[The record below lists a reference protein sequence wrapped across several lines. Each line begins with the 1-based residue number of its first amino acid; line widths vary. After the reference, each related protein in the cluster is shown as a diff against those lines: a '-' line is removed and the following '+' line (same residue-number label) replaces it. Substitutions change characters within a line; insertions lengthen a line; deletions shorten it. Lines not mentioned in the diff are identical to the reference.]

1 MSAGIVVVGGGLAA
15 ARVVKA
21 YREAGGADPIRML
34 TGDSS
39 FPYHR
44 PPLSKRYLR
53 GEIDADGTLVEQPGF
68 YSEHDCR
75 CDLETTVVA
84 VRDSEV
90 ELSSGE
96 GVPFERLVIAS
107 GASARQ
113 LDVPGSD
120 LEGVF
125 TLRTLANSTAIRER
139 AAESRRAFIVGSNF
153 IGLETAASL
162 TQLGLQVTLCDRGR
176 QLFRALETPAYS
188 EYLRELYGEK
198 GVELLFED
206 EVAEIRGDGEISS
219 VLTREGEER
228 DADLLIAGIGVAP
241 NTGFLEGAGVD
252 VDDGVIV
259 NARFETSREG
269 VYAVG
274 DVARFHDPVFGRQR
288 RIEHWSNASY
298 QGGELG
304 KLLAGEGK
312 GYDTVSS
319 FFSEI
324 FGASIRFFG
333 DATGHDDVVQHGD
346 FADGK
351 AVCLHTAGGRIVA
364 ALTMGQEDEVNDRI
378 KELIRARA
386 PSSEFEKEGWRT

>member
-1 MSAGIVVVGGGLAA
+1 MTAGIVIVGGGLASA
-15 ARVVKA
+15 KVVSA
-21 YREAGGADPIRML
+21 YREAGGTEPIRLL
-34 TGDSS
+34 TADSS

-53 GEIDADGTLVEQPGF
+53 GEIEAGGTLVEQPDF
-68 YSEHDCR
+68 YAQHDCR
-75 CDLETTVVA
+75 CDLEATVVA
-84 VRDSEV
+84 IHDAEV
-90 ELSSGE
+90 ELSSGDR
-96 GVPFERLVIAS
+96 VQFDRLVIAT
-107 GASARQ
+107 GASPRQ
-113 LDVPGSD
+113 LDVPGAE
-120 LEGVF
+120 LGGVY

-139 AAESRRAFIVGSNF
+139 AAESRRAFIIGSNF

-162 TQLGLQVTLCDRGR
+162 TQMGVEVTLCDRGD

-188 EYLRELYGEK
+188 EYLKELYAEK
-198 GVELLFED
+198 GVELLFQD
-206 EVAEIRGDGEISS
+206 EVAELRGNGRIAS

-228 DADLLIAGIGVAP
+228 DADLLIAGIGVTP
-241 NTGFLEGAGVD
+241 NTSLAEGAGLE

-259 NARFETSREG
+259 NTRFETSREG

-274 DVARFHDPVFGRQR
+274 DIARFHDPIFQRRR

-304 KLLAGEGK
+304 KLLAGEGH

-346 FADGK
+346 FREGK
-351 AVCLHTAGGRIVA
+351 AVCLHTAEGRIVA
-364 ALTMGQEDEVNDRI
+364 ALTMGQEDDANDRI
-378 KELIRARA
+378 KTLIRERCQAA
-386 PSSEFEKEGWRT
+386 DF

>member
-1 MSAGIVVVGGGLAA
+1 MTAGIVIVGGGLAA
-15 ARVVKA
+15 AKTVTA
-21 YREAGGADPIRML
+21 YREAGGAEPLRML
-34 TGDSS
+34 TADSS

-53 GEIDADGTLVEQPGF
+53 GEIDASGTLVEQPDF
-68 YSEHDCR
+68 YPEHDCR

-84 VRDSEV
+84 VHDGEV

-96 GVPFERLVIAS
+96 RVPFDRLVIAS
-107 GASARQ
+107 GASPRQ
-113 LDVPGSD
+113 LDVPGAD
-120 LEGVF
+120 LGGVY
-125 TLRTLANSTAIRER
+125 TLRTLANSTSIRER
-139 AAESRRAFIVGSNF
+139 AAESRRAFVVGSNF

-162 TQLGLQVTLCDRGR
+162 TQLGVEVTLCDRGD

-188 EYLRELYGEK
+188 AYLRELYEEK
-198 GVELLFED
+198 GVELLFGD
-206 EVAEIRGDGEISS
+206 EVAEIRGDGRIES
-219 VLTREGEER
+219 VLTQGGEER
-228 DADLLIAGIGVAP
+228 DADLLIAGIGVVP
-241 NTGFLEGAGVD
+241 NTTFAEGAGID
-252 VDDGVIV
+252 VDDGVLV
-259 NARFETSREG
+259 NARFETSRED

-274 DVARFHDPVFGRQR
+274 DVARFHDPIFMRRR

-304 KLLAGEGK
+304 KILAGEGH

-333 DATGHDDVVQHGD
+333 DSTGHDDVVERGD
-346 FADGK
+346 FRNGK
-351 AVCLHTAGGRIVA
+351 AVCLHTAEGKIVA
-364 ALTMGQEDEVNDRI
+364 ALTMGQEDDVNDRI

-386 PSSEFEKEGWRT
+386 SADAF